1 MPRIKVKANTDQALP
16 LKLST
21 SGSYKVINDLNKSA
35 IEYRQN
41 ITLMVT
47 AAKEFA
53 KQVNANIQIAPT
65 NYRVH
70 VKQNDKLICIV
81 SKNDIEWQAG
91 TEHLQS
97 RYFPDSDLAKRLE
110 SMFAPT
116 ARITDDEIKTDELDD
131 EIFLALNAPN
141 FK

>member
-1 MPRIKVKANTDQALP
+1 MKRIKVKNNATNDFP

-81 SKNDIEWQAG
+81 SKNDIEWQPG
-91 TEHLQS
+91 TESLQS

-110 SMFAPT
+110 SMFAPV

-131 EIFLALNAPN
+131 EIFLAL
-141 FK
+141 

>member
-1 MPRIKVKANTDQALP
+1 MKRIRVQKSNDQAMP

-53 KQVNANIQIAPT
+53 KQVNANIQVAPT

-91 TEHLQS
+91 TEEIQK